1 MKFEGGRVIVRLNPH
16 DPESKWKSIKPNNLS
31 LRPDADTSCAPAH
44 GGSIPPEVPST
55 VRNSHLTWNDYIDD
69 PELFDPNSNFY
80 QGVPKNTLG
89 PRSDFSRDTPHD
101 CRVAPGSSSARSA
114 SHGAATCSSTT
125 GATGAMRTTTTSDPF
140 LRMVHASTS
149 AAPHP
154 AKERDEGEEEANF
167 NSEMRRAFVA
177 SRISHLQE
185 ELRRLQAESAGGE
198 AGEAELRQ
206 AVEASETES
215 VRRLAAGAALRPPQA
230 PDAAERQRRQ
240 VQPSPPPA
248 RHHTRR
254 QGTSA
259 GKGTCRNFD
268 QPLRRDAPRESHRS
282 LKARALPVP
291 TPPTAPPALG
301 LTQEQRDLWAQRLS
315 FGAELSGQADQNLE
329 VGVEE
334 GQAEI
339 IDTDAEDAVEMAD
352 APPAGAASTGRTITG
367 PDGAADAPSHALMG
381 PPCAP
386 ASTSSPSA
394 GPGAGPDNL
403 AAVEDLTGSW
413 LDEVDDV
420 QEDLAGR
427 REEDAPP
434 MGPLAA
440 SGSPS
445 SSSAGPDGA
454 ADAPSQALMGPPGAP
469 ASTSS
474 PSAGLS
480 DPPSSSRPMAVGGAG
495 GLSRQV
501 SSPLPPSGAPGP
513 DNFDTFEQ
521 FEDDDEEAHKKE
533 TTEKKVIVA
542 PAAGRCRRQPLP
554 AAGTAAAGRRDRLRR
569 AIEPV
574 GKAAPP
580 TKRPRRPF

>member
-1 MKFEGGRVIVRLNPH
+1 MRALKT
-16 DPESKWKSIKPNNLS
+16 
-31 LRPDADTSCAPAH
+31 PDS
-44 GGSIPPEVPST
+44 S
-55 VRNSHLTWNDYIDD
+55 
-69 PELFDPNSNFY
+69 FY

-89 PRSDFSRDTPHD
+89 PASDFSRDTPHD

-125 GATGAMRTTTTSDPF
+125 GATGTTATSDPF

-352 APPAGAASTGRTITG
+352 ARPAGAASTGRTITG
-367 PDGAADAPSHALMG
+367 PDGAADAPSH
-381 PPCAP
+381 
-386 ASTSSPSA
+386 
-394 GPGAGPDNL
+394 
-403 AAVEDLTGSW
+403 
-413 LDEVDDV
+413 
-420 QEDLAGR
+420 
-427 REEDAPP
+427 
-434 MGPLAA
+434 
-440 SGSPS
+440 
-445 SSSAGPDGA
+445 
-454 ADAPSQALMGPPGAP
+454 ALMGPPGAP

-580 TKRPRRPF
+580 TKRPRRSF